1 MRILAIDLGD
11 VRTGLAAGEDIT
23 GTVEPL
29 RVIEERNEEQRFER
43 LIAEVD
49 SFGPDLILVGL
60 PLNMDDSEGPRARA
74 SRVFAQRLHDACKID
89 VKLQDERLTSF
100 AADEH
105 LRESGRTRKGKK
117 KVQDA
122 IAAAELIRDHL
133 GEI

>member
-29 RVIEERNEEQRFER
+29 RVLEERNQEKRFER
-43 LIAEVD
+43 LITEVE

-60 PLNMDDSEGPRARA
+60 PINMDDSEGPRAKA
-74 SRVFAQRLHDACKID
+74 SRTFAEQLSAHCGIP

-122 IAAAELIRDHL
+122 IAAAELIRDYL
-133 GEI
+133 GTH